1 MLQELAT
8 GTGAGAWAVAS
19 MLFFIAVWVVVA
31 TKVWR
36 TPPEELAELAN
47 LPLSDDVGN
56 GAELPRGE
64 SPRG

>member
-19 MLFFIAVWVVVA
+19 MLFFIAVWTVVA
-31 TKVWR
+31 ANVWKAR
-36 TPPEELAELAN
+36 PEELAEMAS
-47 LPLSDDVGN
+47 LPLSDEVGN

>member
-1 MLQELAT
+1 VLQELAT
-8 GTGAGAWAVAS
+8 ETGKSAWAVAS

-36 TPPEELAELAN
+36 TPPEELAEFARM
-47 LPLSDDVGN
+47 PLSDDAGN